1 MPEYFGI
8 KKWFKA
14 DRIFGDSYVY
24 LIIPK
29 MLKNFSHVILVSN
42 SKMDSKTW
50 NFEIGIFS
58 LFPLTVGKAMMAIF
72 TNSLTSK
79 SKTMTERYDRN
90 TVGERSL

>member
-1 MPEYFGI
+1 LEEKLLPEYFGI

-42 SKMDSKTW
+42 SKMDSKT
-50 NFEIGIFS
+50 
-58 LFPLTVGKAMMAIF
+58 
-72 TNSLTSK
+72 
-79 SKTMTERYDRN
+79 
-90 TVGERSL
+90 